1 MSEERF
7 GAMNRLSRR
16 RFFGVAVAAATAAS
30 GPTVLIKRAHAS
42 PTLVPRKMPLP
53 PNDNFGNYE
62 PAISADGNT
71 IHFAR
76 FANNGDARVKGPTD
90 IFVTRRVGQSGE
102 WPGTA
107 GDWSPAERLPDT
119 VNSDSVDQEPWVT
132 SDGNTLYFMSFR
144 KAPGVGPAGIWVS
157 HKQPDGEWGQAQPV
171 TGGNINNSEY
181 RTHCFMPFDLPGQPS
196 AMCFISIRP
205 RKPGAPNTTDLYTTQ
220 QVDGV
225 WQPAQRYADRLLDS
239 IALKCRFSVV
249 TKDDLTLG
257 VVSVHDFG
265 KFHTLLF
272 VHYDPKS
279 KEWKGP
285 IVEAP
290 FNDWNIDGACPNF
303 QANGER
309 MIWSAGYDHGPDV
322 ISGGSDGTG
331 GLYDLFWL
339 PTSELIAYYKARAGI
354 G

>member
-1 MSEERF
+1 M
-7 GAMNRLSRR
+7 
-16 RFFGVAVAAATAAS
+16 
-30 GPTVLIKRAHAS
+30 
-42 PTLVPRKMPLP
+42 
-53 PNDNFGNYE
+53 
-62 PAISADGNT
+62 
-71 IHFAR
+71 
-76 FANNGDARVKGPTD
+76 KGPTD
-90 IFVTRRVGQSGE
+90 IFVTHRVRQGGE

-107 GDWSPAERLPDT
+107 GDWSPPERLPDT
-119 VNSDSVDQEPWVT
+119 VNSDSVDQEPWIT
-132 SDGNTLYFMSFR
+132 PDGNTLYFMSDR
-144 KAPGVGPAGIWVS
+144 KAPGVGPNGIYVS
-157 HKQPDGEWGQAQPV
+157 QKQPNGEWGQAQPV
-171 TGGNINNSEY
+171 SGGNINLSDTI
-181 RTHCFMPFDLPGQPS
+181 THCFMPFDLPGQPS

-205 RKPGAPNTTDLYTTQ
+205 REPGAPNTTDLYTTR

-249 TKDDLTLG
+249 TRDDFTLG

-309 MIWSAGYDHGPDV
+309 MIWSAGYDHGPDI
-322 ISGGSDGTG
+322 ISGGTNDTG
-331 GLYDLFWL
+331 GVYDLFWL
-339 PTSELIAYYKARAGI
+339 PTSEIVAYYKARAGI

>member
-1 MSEERF
+1 
-7 GAMNRLSRR
+7 MNSLSRR
-16 RFFGVAVAAATAAS
+16 CFLGSAAAGA
-30 GPTVLIKRAHAS
+30 VLSWPAILAKRADAAAPS
-42 PTLVPRKMPLP
+42 LAPRKLPIP
-53 PNDNFGNYE
+53 PNDQFGTYE
-62 PAISADGNT
+62 PTISADGNT
-71 IHFAR
+71 IYFAR
-76 FANNGDARVKGPTD
+76 FANNGDTRVKGPTD
-90 IFVTRRVGQSGE
+90 IFVTHRVGQGGE

-107 GDWSPAERLPDT
+107 GEWSSPERLPDT
-119 VNSDSVDQEPWVT
+119 VNSDSVDQEPWIT
-132 SDGNTLYFMSFR
+132 PDGNTLYFMSYR
-144 KAPGVGPAGIWVS
+144 EAPGVGPTGIWVS
-157 HKQPDGEWGQAQPV
+157 HKQPDGEWSQAEPV
-171 TGGNINNSEY
+171 AGGNINISQY
-181 RTHCFMPFDLPGQPS
+181 ITHCFMPFDLPGQPS
-196 AMCFISIRP
+196 AMCFVSVRP
-205 RKPGAPNTTDLYTTQ
+205 RELGAPNTADLYTTR

-239 IALKCRFSVV
+239 IAYKCRFSIV

-272 VHYDPKS
+272 VHYDPRS
-279 KEWKGP
+279 QEWKGP

-309 MIWSAGYDHGPDV
+309 MIWSAGYDHGPDL
-322 ISGGSDGTG
+322 ISGGKNGAG

-339 PTSELIAYYKARAGI
+339 PTSELIAYYKARTGI

>member
-1 MSEERF
+1 MDS
-7 GAMNRLSRR
+7 LSRR
-16 RFFGVAVAAATAAS
+16 RLFGSAAAVAAVT
-30 GPTVLIKRAHAS
+30 S
-42 PTLVPRKMPLP
+42 PTLLTHMAYAAAPSLVPRKLPFP
-53 PNDNFGNYE
+53 PNDKLGSYE
-62 PAISADGNT
+62 PTISADGNT
-71 IHFAR
+71 IYFAR
-76 FANNGDARVKGPTD
+76 FANNGDTRVKGPTD
-90 IFVTRRVGQSGE
+90 IFVTHRVRQSGA

-107 GDWSPAERLPDT
+107 EDWSSPERLPDI
-119 VNSDSVDQEPWVT
+119 VNSDSVDQEPWIT
-132 SDGNTLYFMSFR
+132 PDGNSLYFMSKR
-144 KAPGVGPAGIWVS
+144 KAPGVGPVGIWVS
-157 HKQPDGEWGQAQPV
+157 HKQLEGEWGPAQPV
-171 TGGNINNSEY
+171 PGGNINASEY
-181 RTHCFMPFDLPGQPS
+181 VTHCFMPFDLPGQLS
-196 AMCFISIRP
+196 AMCFVSMRP
-205 RKPGAPNTTDLYTTQ
+205 REPGAPNTTDLYTTR

-249 TKDDLTLG
+249 TRDDLTLG
-257 VVSVHDFG
+257 AVSVHDFG

-309 MIWSAGYDHGPDV
+309 MIWSAGYDHGPDL
-322 ISGGSDGTG
+322 ISGGSNGAG
-331 GLYDLFWL
+331 GLFDLFWL
-339 PTSELIAYYKARAGI
+339 PTSELMAYYKARTGI

>member
-1 MSEERF
+1 
-7 GAMNRLSRR
+7 MNSLSRR
-16 RFFGVAVAAATAAS
+16 RFFGSVAAAAAAVS
-30 GPTVLIKRAHAS
+30 S
-42 PTLVPRKMPLP
+42 PTILTNRAYAAAPSLVPRKLPFP
-53 PNDNFGNYE
+53 PNDNFGSYE
-62 PAISADGNT
+62 PTISADGNT
-71 IHFAR
+71 IYFAR
-76 FANNGDARVKGPTD
+76 FGNNGDKRVKGPTD
-90 IFVTRRVGQSGE
+90 IFVTHRVRQSGE

-107 GDWSPAERLPDT
+107 EDWSPAERLPAT
-119 VNSDSVDQEPWVT
+119 VNSDSADQEPWIT
-132 SDGNTLYFMSFR
+132 PDGNTLYFMSYR

-157 HKQPDGEWGQAQPV
+157 HKQPDGEWGQAQSVP
-171 TGGNINNSEY
+171 GGNINTSEY
-181 RTHCFMPFDLPGQPS
+181 VTHCFMPFDLPGQPS

-205 RKPGAPNTTDLYTTQ
+205 RGPGAPNTTDLYTTRY
-220 QVDGV
+220 VDGV

-239 IALKCRFSVV
+239 IAVKCRLSVV
-249 TKDDLTLG
+249 TRDDLTLG

-309 MIWSAGYDHGPDV
+309 MIWSAGYDHGPDL
-322 ISGGSDGTG
+322 ISGGSDDAG

>member
-1 MSEERF
+1 MS
-7 GAMNRLSRR
+7 RLSRR
-16 RFFGVAVAAATAAS
+16 RFFGSLAAVTAVASSPAILTKKADAAGA
-30 GPTVLIKRAHAS
+30 PELK
-42 PTLVPRKMPLP
+42 PRKLPFP
-53 PNDNFGNYE
+53 PNDNLGSYE
-62 PAISADGNT
+62 PTLSADGNT
-71 IHFAR
+71 IYFAR
-76 FANNGDARVKGPTD
+76 FGNNGDTRVKGPTD
-90 IFVTRRVGQSGE
+90 IFVTHRVRQIGE

-107 GDWSPAERLPDT
+107 EDWSPAERLPDT
-119 VNSDSVDQEPWVT
+119 VNSDSADQEPWIT
-132 SDGNTLYFMSFR
+132 PDGATLYFMSFR
-144 KAPGVGPAGIWVS
+144 KAPGVGPTGIWVS

-171 TGGNINNSEY
+171 PGGNVNISNY
-181 RTHCFMPFDLPGQPS
+181 RTHCFMPFDLPGEPS
-196 AMCFISIRP
+196 AMCFVSIRP
-205 RKPGAPNTTDLYTTQ
+205 RAPGAPNTTDLYTTR
-220 QVDGV
+220 QVGGV

-239 IALKCRFSVV
+239 IALKCRFSLV
-249 TKDDLTLG
+249 TRDDFTVG

-285 IVEAP
+285 IIEAP

-309 MIWSAGYDHGPDV
+309 MIWSAGYDRGPDL
-322 ISGGSDGTG
+322 ISGGKDDAG

-339 PTSELIAYYKARAGI
+339 PTSELVAYYKARAGV

>member
-1 MSEERF
+1 
-7 GAMNRLSRR
+7 MNILSRR
-16 RFFGVAVAAATAAS
+16 RFFGAVAAAGAAVS
-30 GPTVLIKRAHAS
+30 SPTILTNRAHAGVPS
-42 PTLVPRKMPLP
+42 LVPRKLPFP
-53 PNDNFGNYE
+53 PNDNFGSYE
-62 PAISADGNT
+62 PTISADGNT
-71 IHFAR
+71 IYFAR
-76 FANNGDARVKGPTD
+76 FAHNGDTRVKGPTD
-90 IFVTRRVGQSGE
+90 IFVTHRIRQSGE

-107 GDWSPAERLPDT
+107 EDWSPAERLPDT
-119 VNSDSVDQEPWVT
+119 VNSESADQEPWIT
-132 SDGNTLYFMSFR
+132 PDGNSLYFMSFR
-144 KAPGVGPAGIWVS
+144 KAPGVGPTGIWVS
-157 HKQPDGEWGQAQPV
+157 HKQPNGEWGQAQPV
-171 TGGNINNSEY
+171 PGGNINNSEY

-196 AMCFISIRP
+196 AMSFICIRP
-205 RKPGAPNTTDLYTTQ
+205 REPGAPNTTDLYTTRQ
-220 QVDGV
+220 MDGV

-249 TKDDLTLG
+249 TRDDLTLG

-265 KFHTLLF
+265 KFHTMLF

-303 QANGER
+303 SVNGES
-309 MIWSAGYDHGPDV
+309 MIWSAGYDHGPDL
-322 ISGGSDGTG
+322 ISGGKDGAG

-339 PTSELIAYYKARAGI
+339 PTSELIAYYKARASI